1 MTTGTT
7 TATPGAGASPAGTP
21 ALSVRNAT
29 KIFGAQVA
37 LDNVSIDVAPG
48 EVRALV
54 GQNGCGKST
63 LIKILAGY
71 HNPEPGIEV
80 TVGGVPLP
88 FENPAA
94 SEAVGL
100 RFVHQDLGLVG
111 NLDAVD
117 NMALGQGYLTN
128 ATKTIRWRRE
138 RAAARAAL
146 AELGYDINVRIPV
159 AGLQM
164 SERTAVAIA
173 RAMSERGNEVRM
185 LILDEPTANL
195 PGAEAQRLY
204 QLVRRVADS
213 GVAVLFVSHHFDEV
227 FEMADT
233 VTVLRD
239 GKHIITRPVEGLS
252 EDELIELVVGRK
264 LEEHSRS
271 ESVAREHDHEV
282 LTLRGVAGGSVTGID
297 LSVHRGEVVG
307 VAGITGSG
315 REAVAGLV
323 FGGRERSGEVLI
335 NGTELPQ
342 NRPDISISRKVAL
355 VPAERHANASF
366 MDQTLRENI
375 TLVDPGR
382 HMTLGILRRNPE
394 RSDVRVWLDR
404 LTVKPAGQTEYTMA
418 QLSGGNQQKV
428 ILARWLR
435 QEPDVLLLD
444 EPTQGVDVGAKAD
457 IHTLVDEAA
466 AQGAAVLVCSTDHEE
481 LVRVCDRIVIMRR
494 GRIAEILRGGDITAD
509 AITAATIS
517 RDTSADPAA

>member
-1 MTTGTT
+1 MTT
-7 TATPGAGASPAGTP
+7 
-21 ALSVRNAT
+21 ALSVRHAT

-37 LDNVSIDVAPG
+37 LDDVSIDVNPG

-71 HNPEPGIEV
+71 HVPEPGTEV
-80 TVGGVPLP
+80 TVGGQALE
-88 FENPAA
+88 FENPVA

-117 NMALGQGYLTN
+117 NMAMGQGYIT
-128 ATKTIRWRRE
+128 AGPKTIRWRKE
-138 RAAARAAL
+138 RAAAREAL
-146 AELGYDINVRIPV
+146 ASLGYDINVRMPV
-159 AGLQM
+159 AALQM

-173 RAMSERGNEVRM
+173 RAMSPRGHEVRM

-195 PGAEAQRLY
+195 PNAEAQRLY

-213 GVAVLFVSHHFDEV
+213 GVSVLFVSHHFDEV
-227 FEMADT
+227 FEMADS

-239 GKHIITRPVEGLS
+239 GKHIITRPVEGLT
-252 EDELIELVVGRK
+252 EEELIELVVGRK
-264 LEEHSRS
+264 LEEHNKDAAD
-271 ESVAREHDHEV
+271 AREHGPEI
-282 LTLRGVAGGSVTGID
+282 LKCTGVAGGSIEHLD
-297 LSVHRGEVVG
+297 LTVHRGEVVG

-315 REAVAGLV
+315 RETVAKLI
-323 FGGRERSGEVLI
+323 FGGMERSGEITVDDKV
-335 NGTELPQ
+335 LPQ
-342 NRPDISISRKVAL
+342 NRPDISIDRGVAL

-366 MDQTLRENI
+366 IDQTLRENI

-382 HMTLGILRRNPE
+382 HVTAGILRRRPE
-394 RSDVRVWLDR
+394 RADVRIWLDK

-435 QEPDVLLLD
+435 QEPEVLILD

-457 IHTLVDEAA
+457 IHKLVDEAA

-481 LVRVCDRIVIMRR
+481 LVRVCDRVVVMRR
-494 GRIAEILRGGDITAD
+494 GRLAETLRGSQITAD
-509 AITAATIS
+509 NITAATIG
-517 RDTSADPAA
+517 RGSADSTEPAA

>member
-1 MTTGTT
+1 MTT
-7 TATPGAGASPAGTP
+7 

-37 LDNVSIDVAPG
+37 LDHVSIDVAPG

-63 LIKILAGY
+63 LIKILAGF
-71 HNPEPGIEV
+71 HEPEPGTEV
-80 TVGGVPLP
+80 TVGGEVLGLLDPV
-88 FENPAA
+88 A
-94 SEAVGL
+94 SESAGL

-117 NMALGQGYLTN
+117 NMNMGQRYVTN
-128 ATKTIRWRRE
+128 KFHTIRWRKE
-138 RAAARAAL
+138 RASARESLAAL
-146 AELGYDINVRIPV
+146 GYEIDVRAPV
-159 AGLQM
+159 GGLQM

-173 RAMSERGNEVRM
+173 RAMSPRGTPPKM

-227 FEMADT
+227 FEMAES

-239 GKHIITRPVEGLS
+239 GKLITTRPVEGLT
-252 EDELIELVVGRK
+252 EEELIELVVGRK
-264 LEEHSRS
+264 LEEHNKRDAD
-271 ESVAREHDHEV
+271 AREHGPEILK
-282 LTLRGVAGGSVTGID
+282 LTGVSGRNVQGMD
-297 LSVHRGEVVG
+297 LTVHRGEVVG

-315 REAVAGLV
+315 REEVASLV
-323 FGGRERSGEVLI
+323 FGGHERSGEITVD
-335 NGTELPQ
+335 GKVLPQ
-342 NRPDISISRKVAL
+342 NRPDISIERGVAL
-355 VPAERHANASF
+355 VPAERHANASLL
-366 MDQTLRENI
+366 DQSLRENI

-382 HMTLGILRRNPE
+382 HMTLGILRRRPE
-394 RSDVRVWLDR
+394 KADVRVWLDR
-404 LTVKPAGQTEYTMA
+404 LSVKPGGQTEYTMT

-435 QEPDVLLLD
+435 QEPEVLILD

-481 LVRVCDRIVIMRR
+481 LVRVCDRVVIMRR
-494 GRIAEILRGGDITAD
+494 GKAAEILRGDQITAD
-509 AITAATIS
+509 NITAATIG
-517 RDTSADPAA
+517 RDTAEPAA

>member
-1 MTTGTT
+1 MTT
-7 TATPGAGASPAGTP
+7 

-37 LDNVSIDVAPG
+37 LDNVSIDVEPG

-63 LIKILAGY
+63 LIKILAGF
-71 HNPEPGIEV
+71 HEPEPGTEA
-80 TVGGVPLP
+80 TVGGEPLAFVDP
-88 FENPAA
+88 VA
-94 SEAVGL
+94 SEAAGL

-111 NLDAVD
+111 NLDTVD
-117 NMALGQGYLTN
+117 NLALGQGYITN
-128 ATKTIRWRRE
+128 VTKTIRWRKE
-138 RAAARAAL
+138 RAKAREALAAL
-146 AELGYDINVRIPV
+146 GYEIDVKIPV
-159 AGLQM
+159 AALQM

-173 RAMSERGNEVRM
+173 RAMSERGTPPKM

-195 PGAEAQRLY
+195 PGPEAQRLY

-227 FEMADT
+227 FEMAES

-239 GKHIITRPVEGLS
+239 GKLITTRAVEGLTE
-252 EDELIELVVGRK
+252 EDLIELVVGRK
-264 LEEHSRS
+264 LEEHNKRDAD
-271 ESVAREHDHEV
+271 AREHGPEI
-282 LTLRGVAGGSVTGID
+282 LTLTGVGGRNVRDMD
-297 LSVHRGEVVG
+297 LTLHRGEVVG

-315 REAVAGLV
+315 REEVAALV
-323 FGGRERSGEVLI
+323 FGGHERSGEITVD
-335 NGTELPQ
+335 GKVLPQ
-342 NRPDISISRKVAL
+342 NRPDISIERGVAL
-355 VPAERHANASF
+355 VPAERHANASLL
-366 MDQTLRENI
+366 DQSLRENI

-382 HMTLGILRRNPE
+382 HMTMGILRRRPE
-394 RSDVRVWLDR
+394 KADVRVWLDR
-404 LTVKPAGQTEYTMA
+404 LTVKPGGETEFTMT

-435 QEPDVLLLD
+435 QEPEVLILD

-481 LVRVCDRIVIMRR
+481 LVRICDRVVIMRR
-494 GRIAEILRGGDITAD
+494 GRAAEILRGDQITAD
-509 AITAATIS
+509 NITAATIG
-517 RDTSADPAA
+517 RDAAEPAA

>member
-1 MTTGTT
+1 MTT
-7 TATPGAGASPAGTP
+7 
-21 ALSVRNAT
+21 ALTVRNAT

-63 LIKILAGY
+63 LIKILAGF
-71 HNPEPGIEV
+71 HAPEPGTEAF
-80 TVGGVPLP
+80 VGGEPLS
-88 FENPAA
+88 FEDPTA

-117 NMALGQGYLTN
+117 NMALGQGYVTN
-128 ATKTIRWRRE
+128 ATRTIRWRKE
-138 RAAARAAL
+138 RAAAREAL
-146 AELGYDINVRIPV
+146 AALGYDINVRMPV

-173 RAMSERGNEVRM
+173 RAMSDRGSAVKM

-227 FEMADT
+227 FEMAES

-239 GKHIITRPVEGLS
+239 GKLITTRPVEGLT
-252 EDELIELVVGRK
+252 EEELIELVVGRK
-264 LEEHSRS
+264 LEEHNKNDADS
-271 ESVAREHDHEV
+271 REHGPEI
-282 LTLRGVAGGSVTGID
+282 LTLSGVSGGTVVGMD
-297 LSVHRGEVVG
+297 LTVHRGEVVG

-315 REAVAGLV
+315 RESVAGLV
-323 FGGRERSGEVLI
+323 FGGMERGGVVTVD
-335 NGTELPQ
+335 GTVLPQ
-342 NRPDISISRKVAL
+342 NRPDLSIERGVAL
-355 VPAERHANASF
+355 VPAERHANASLL
-366 MDQTLRENI
+366 DQTLRENI

-382 HMTLGILRRNPE
+382 HMTMGILRRRPE
-394 RSDVRVWLDR
+394 KADVRIWLDK
-404 LTVKPAGQTEYTMA
+404 LSVKPGGQTEFTMM

-428 ILARWLR
+428 IVARWLR
-435 QEPDVLLLD
+435 QEPEVLILD

-457 IHTLVDEAA
+457 IHQLIDEAA
-466 AQGAAVLVCSTDHEE
+466 AQGTAVLVCSTDHEE
-481 LVRVCDRIVIMRR
+481 LVRVSDRVVIMRR
-494 GRIAEILRGGDITAD
+494 GQIADILRGDQITAD
-509 AITAATIS
+509 NITAATIG
-517 RDTSADPAA
+517 RDTSDSTEPAA

>member
-1 MTTGTT
+1 MTT
-7 TATPGAGASPAGTP
+7 

-37 LDNVSIDVAPG
+37 LDNVSVDVDPG

-63 LIKILAGY
+63 LIKILAGF
-71 HNPEPGIEV
+71 HLPEPGTEV
-80 TVGGVPLP
+80 TVGGADLP
-88 FENPAA
+88 FQDPIA

-117 NMALGQGYLTN
+117 NMAMGQGYLTN
-128 ATKTIRWRRE
+128 FTRTIRWRKE
-138 RAAARAAL
+138 RAAARQAL
-146 AELGYDINVRIPV
+146 ADLGYDINVRVPV
-159 AGLQM
+159 GGLQM

-173 RAMSERGNEVRM
+173 RAMSDRGSDVKM
-185 LILDEPTANL
+185 LVLDEPTANL
-195 PGAEAQRLY
+195 PNAETQRLY

-227 FEMADT
+227 FEMADS

-239 GKHIITRPVEGLS
+239 GKHIVTRKVEGLT
-252 EDELIELVVGRK
+252 EEALIELVVGRQ
-264 LEEHSRS
+264 LEEHSKDQS
-271 ESVAREHDHEV
+271 DAREHGPEI
-282 LTLRGVAGGSVTGID
+282 LALANVAGGSVVAMD
-297 LSVHRGEVVG
+297 LSIHRGEVVG

-323 FGGRERSGEVLI
+323 FGGMERSGQVTVD
-335 NGTELPQ
+335 GKVLPQ
-342 NRPDISISRKVAL
+342 NRPDISIERSVAL
-355 VPAERHANASF
+355 VPAERHANASLI
-366 MDQTLRENI
+366 DHTLRENI

-382 HMTLGILRRNPE
+382 HMTLGILRRRPE
-394 RSDVRVWLDR
+394 RADVRVWLDR
-404 LTVKPAGQTEYTMA
+404 LTVKPEGQSEYTMA
-418 QLSGGNQQKV
+418 QLLGGNQQKV

-435 QEPDVLLLD
+435 QEPEVLILD

-457 IHTLVDEAA
+457 IHRLIDEAA

-481 LVRVCDRIVIMRR
+481 LVRVCDRVVIMRR
-494 GRIAEILRGGDITAD
+494 GRVASILRGREITAD
-509 AITAATIS
+509 SITAATIG
-517 RDTSADPAA
+517 RDMTEPAA

>member
-1 MTTGTT
+1 MST
-7 TATPGAGASPAGTP
+7 

-37 LDNVSIDVAPG
+37 LNDVSIDVNPG

-63 LIKILAGY
+63 LIKILAGF
-71 HNPEPGIEV
+71 HAPEPGTEV
-80 TVGGVPLP
+80 TVGGERLA
-88 FENPAA
+88 FEDPAA

-117 NMALGQGYLTN
+117 NMAMGQGYITNRALTI
-128 ATKTIRWRRE
+128 KWRKE
-138 RAAARAAL
+138 RAKAKEAL
-146 AELGYDINVRIPV
+146 AALGYDINVKVPV

-173 RAMSERGNEVRM
+173 RAMSDRGSPVKM

-227 FEMADT
+227 FEMAES

-239 GKHIITRPVEGLS
+239 GNHIITRPVEGLT

-264 LEEHSRS
+264 LEEHNRDLAD
-271 ESVAREHDHEV
+271 AREHSEEV
-282 LTLRGVAGGSVTGID
+282 LVLKDVSGGSVAGMD
-297 LSVHRGEVVG
+297 LTVHRGEVVG

-315 REAVAGLV
+315 RESVAGLV
-323 FGGRERSGEVLI
+323 FGGMERGGEITVD
-335 NGTELPQ
+335 GKVLPQ
-342 NRPDISISRKVAL
+342 NRPDISIERGVAL
-355 VPAERHANASF
+355 VPAERHANASLI
-366 MDQTLRENI
+366 DQTLRENI

-382 HMTLGILRRNPE
+382 HMTMGILRRRPE
-394 RSDVRVWLDR
+394 RADVRIWLDK
-404 LTVKPAGQTEYTMA
+404 LTVKPGGQTEFTMA

-435 QEPDVLLLD
+435 QEPEVLVLD
-444 EPTQGVDVGAKAD
+444 EPTQGVDGGAKAD
-457 IHTLVDEAA
+457 IHKLIDEAA
-466 AQGAAVLVCSTDHEE
+466 AQGTAVLVCSTDHEE
-481 LVRVCDRIVIMRR
+481 LVRVCDRVVIMRR
-494 GRIAEILRGGDITAD
+494 GRAAEILRGDQITAD
-509 AITAATIS
+509 SITAATIG
-517 RDTSADPAA
+517 RDTHEATEPTEPAA

>member
-1 MTTGTT
+1 MTT
-7 TATPGAGASPAGTP
+7 
-21 ALSVRNAT
+21 ALSVHHAS

-37 LDNVSIDVAPG
+37 LDNVSIDVEPG
-48 EVRALV
+48 EIRALV

-63 LIKILAGY
+63 LIKILAGF
-71 HNPEPGIEV
+71 HAPEPGTEASI
-80 TVGGVPLP
+80 GGEPLA
-88 FENPAA
+88 FESPIA
-94 SEAVGL
+94 SESVGL

-117 NMALGQGYLTN
+117 NMAMGQGYITN
-128 ATKTIRWRRE
+128 GLKTIRWRKE
-138 RAAARAAL
+138 RKAAREAL
-146 AELGYDINVRIPV
+146 KALGYDIDVRVPV

-173 RAMSERGNEVRM
+173 RAMSDRGSPVKM

-195 PGAEAQRLY
+195 PNAEAQRLY

-227 FEMADT
+227 FEMADS

-252 EDELIELVVGRK
+252 EEQLVELVIGRN
-264 LEEHSRS
+264 LEEHNK
-271 ESVAREHDHEV
+271 ESADAREHGLEI
-282 LTLRGVAGGSVTGID
+282 LSISGVAGGSVTD
-297 LSVHRGEVVG
+297 LNLTIHRGEVVG

-315 REAVAGLV
+315 RESVAPLV
-323 FGGRERSGEVLI
+323 FGGMERGGEITVD
-335 NGTELPQ
+335 GKVLPQ
-342 NRPDISISRKVAL
+342 NRPDISIERGVAL
-355 VPAERHANASF
+355 VPAERHANASLI
-366 MDQTLRENI
+366 DQTLRENI

-382 HMTLGILRRNPE
+382 HMTMGILRRRPE
-394 RSDVRVWLDR
+394 RADVRIWLDK
-404 LTVKPAGQTEYTMA
+404 LTVKPGGQTEYTMS

-435 QEPDVLLLD
+435 QEPEVLILD

-457 IHTLVDEAA
+457 IHKLIDEAA

-481 LVRVCDRIVIMRR
+481 LVRVCDRVVIMRR
-494 GRIAEILRGGDITAD
+494 GKVGDTLRGHEITAD
-509 AITAATIS
+509 NITAATIG
-517 RDTSADPAA
+517 RDAADPAA

>member
-1 MTTGTT
+1 MST
-7 TATPGAGASPAGTP
+7 
-21 ALSVRNAT
+21 ALSIRNAT

-37 LDNVSIDVAPG
+37 LDNVSIDVQPG

-63 LIKILAGY
+63 LIKILAGF
-71 HNPEPGIEV
+71 HAPEPGTEV
-80 TVGGVPLP
+80 TVGGHPLA
-88 FENPAA
+88 FEDPVA

-117 NMALGQGYLTN
+117 NMAMGQGYITRGV
-128 ATKTIRWRRE
+128 KTIRWRKE

-146 AELGYDINVRIPV
+146 AALGYQINVRVPV

-173 RAMSERGNEVRM
+173 RAMSDRGSDVKM

-195 PGAEAQRLY
+195 PDAEAQRLY

-227 FEMADT
+227 FEMADS

-239 GKHIITRPVEGLS
+239 GKHIITRPVEGLT
-252 EDELIELVVGRK
+252 EEELVELVVGRK
-264 LEEHSRS
+264 IEAHNKDSAD
-271 ESVAREHDHEV
+271 AREHGQEILV
-282 LTLRGVAGGSVTGID
+282 LRDVAGGSVVSLD
-297 LSVHRGEVVG
+297 LTVHRGEVVG

-323 FGGRERSGEVLI
+323 FGGMERGGEITVE
-335 NGTELPQ
+335 GKVLPQ
-342 NRPDISISRKVAL
+342 NRPDISIERGVAL
-355 VPAERHANASF
+355 VPAERHANAAF
-366 MDQTLRENI
+366 IDHTLRENI

-382 HMTLGILRRNPE
+382 HMTAGILRRRPE
-394 RSDVRVWLDR
+394 RTDVRIWLDR

-435 QEPDVLLLD
+435 QEPDVLILD

-457 IHTLVDEAA
+457 IHRLIDEAA

-481 LVRVCDRIVIMRR
+481 LVRVCDRVVIMRR
-494 GRIAEILRGGDITAD
+494 GRVADTLRGSQITAD
-509 AITAATIS
+509 NITAATIG
-517 RDTSADPAA
+517 RDSSDPAA

>member
-1 MTTGTT
+1 MTT
-7 TATPGAGASPAGTP
+7 
-21 ALSVRNAT
+21 ALSVQHAS

-37 LDNVSIDVAPG
+37 LDDVSIDVAPG

-63 LIKILAGY
+63 LIKILAGF
-71 HNPEPGIEV
+71 HQPELGTEAS
-80 TVGGVPLP
+80 VGGEALP
-88 FENPAA
+88 FLDPIA

-117 NMALGQGYLTN
+117 NMAMGQGYITRGL
-128 ATKTIRWRRE
+128 KTISWRKE
-138 RAAARAAL
+138 RANARAAL
-146 AELGYDINVRIPV
+146 EALGYDIDVRVPV

-173 RAMSERGNEVRM
+173 RAMSDRGSPVRM

-195 PGAEAQRLY
+195 PDAEAQRLY
-204 QLVRRVADS
+204 SLVRRVADS

-227 FEMADT
+227 FEMADS

-239 GKHIITRPVEGLS
+239 GRHIITRPVEGLS
-252 EDELIELVVGRK
+252 EEELIELVIGRN
-264 LEEHSRS
+264 LEEHNK
-271 ESVAREHDHEV
+271 ENADAREHGLEI
-282 LTLRGVAGGSVTGID
+282 LNISGVAGGSVTGMD
-297 LSVHRGEVVG
+297 LTIHRGEVVG

-315 REAVAGLV
+315 RETVAPLV
-323 FGGRERSGEVLI
+323 FGGIGHSGEISVDGKVL
-335 NGTELPQ
+335 PP
-342 NRPDISISRKVAL
+342 NRPDISIERGVAL
-355 VPAERHANASF
+355 VPAERHANASLL
-366 MDQTLRENI
+366 DQTLRENI

-382 HMTLGILRRNPE
+382 HMTAGILRRKPE
-394 RSDVRVWLDR
+394 RADVRIWLDK
-404 LTVKPAGQTEYTMA
+404 LTVKPGGQTEYTMA

-435 QEPDVLLLD
+435 QEPEVLILD

-457 IHTLVDEAA
+457 IHRLIDEAA

-481 LVRVCDRIVIMRR
+481 LVRVCDRVIIMRR
-494 GRIAEILRGGDITAD
+494 GKVAGTLRGREITAD
-509 AITAATIS
+509 NITAATIG
-517 RDTSADPAA
+517 RDTTEPAA

>member
-1 MTTGTT
+1 MST
-7 TATPGAGASPAGTP
+7 

-29 KIFGAQVA
+29 KVFGAQVA
-37 LDNVSIDVAPG
+37 LDGVSIDVEPG

-71 HNPEPGIEV
+71 HAPEPGAEA
-80 TVGGVPLP
+80 TVGGEPLT
-88 FENPAA
+88 FEDPVA
-94 SEAVGL
+94 SEGVGL

-117 NMALGQGYLTN
+117 NMAMGQGYITN
-128 ATKTIRWRRE
+128 GLKTIRWRKE

-146 AELGYDINVRIPV
+146 AALGYEIDVKVPV

-173 RAMSERGNEVRM
+173 RAMSDRGSAVRV

-195 PGAEAQRLY
+195 PDAEAQRLY
-204 QLVRRVADS
+204 SLVRRVADS

-227 FEMADT
+227 FEMASS

-239 GKHIITRPVEGLS
+239 GKHIITRPVEGLT
-252 EDELIELVVGRK
+252 EGELIELVVGRK
-264 LEEHSRS
+264 LDQHSKDDS
-271 ESVAREHDHEV
+271 DAREHGPEI
-282 LTLRGVAGGSVTGID
+282 LTLAGVGGGSVSSMD
-297 LSVHRGEVVG
+297 LTVHRGEVVG

-315 REAVAGLV
+315 REVVAGLV
-323 FGGRERSGEVLI
+323 FGGMERSGEITVD
-335 NGTELPQ
+335 GRALPQ
-342 NRPDISISRKVAL
+342 NRPDISIARGIAL
-355 VPAERHANASF
+355 VPAERHANASLI
-366 MDQTLRENI
+366 DQTLRENI

-382 HMTLGILRRNPE
+382 HMTLGILRRAPE
-394 RSDVRVWLDR
+394 KLDVRGWLDK

-435 QEPDVLLLD
+435 QEPDVLVLD

-457 IHTLVDEAA
+457 IHTLIDEAA
-466 AQGAAVLVCSTDHEE
+466 AQGTAVLVCSTDHEE
-481 LVRVCDRIVIMRR
+481 LVRVCDRVVIMRR
-494 GRIAEILRGGDITAD
+494 GRVAEILRGDDITAD
-509 AITAATIS
+509 TITAATIG
-517 RDTSADPAA
+517 RDVSDGADSSTPAA

>member
-1 MTTGTT
+1 M
-7 TATPGAGASPAGTP
+7 TP
-21 ALSVRNAT
+21 ALSVRHAT

-37 LDNVSIDVAPG
+37 LNDVSIEVQPG

-63 LIKILAGY
+63 LIKILAGF
-71 HNPEPGIEV
+71 HVPEPGTEAE
-80 TVGGVPLP
+80 VGGQVLA
-88 FENPAA
+88 FEDPIA

-117 NMALGQGYLTN
+117 NMAMGQGYITN
-128 ATKTIRWRRE
+128 PTKTIRWRKE
-138 RAAARAAL
+138 RAHAREAL
-146 AELGYDINVRIPV
+146 AALGYDINVKVPV

-173 RAMSERGNEVRM
+173 RAMSDRGSPVSM

-195 PGAEAQRLY
+195 PDAEAQRLY
-204 QLVRRVADS
+204 QLVRRVADT

-227 FEMADT
+227 FEMADS

-239 GKHIITRPVEGLS
+239 GNHIVTRPVEGLT
-252 EDELIELVVGRK
+252 EEELIELVVGRK
-264 LEEHSRS
+264 LEEHDKGDAD
-271 ESVAREHDHEV
+271 VREHGAEI
-282 LTLRGVAGGSVTGID
+282 LAIQGVSGGSVTSMD
-297 LSVHRGEVVG
+297 LTVHRGEVVG

-315 REAVAGLV
+315 REVVAGLI
-323 FGGRERSGEVLI
+323 FGGLERGGDVRVE
-335 NGTELPQ
+335 GKELPQ
-342 NRPDISISRKVAL
+342 NRPDISIERGVAL
-355 VPAERHANASF
+355 VPAERHANASLI
-366 MDQTLRENI
+366 DQTLRENV

-382 HMTLGILRRNPE
+382 HVTLGILRRRPE
-394 RSDVRVWLDR
+394 RADVRVWLDK
-404 LTVKPAGQTEYTMA
+404 LTVKPGGQTEYTMA

-435 QEPDVLLLD
+435 QEPEVLILD

-457 IHTLVDEAA
+457 IHRLVDEAA

-481 LVRVCDRIVIMRR
+481 LVRLCDRVVIMRR
-494 GRIAEILRGGDITAD
+494 GRVAATLRGREITAD
-509 AITAATIS
+509 NITAATIG
-517 RDTSADPAA
+517 RDSTEPAA

>member
-1 MTTGTT
+1 MTT
-7 TATPGAGASPAGTP
+7 

-37 LDNVSIDVAPG
+37 LDNVSIDVEPG

-63 LIKILAGY
+63 LIKILAGF
-71 HNPEPGIEV
+71 HEPEAGTEA
-80 TVGGVPLP
+80 TVGGEPLP
-88 FENPAA
+88 FVDPVA
-94 SEAVGL
+94 SEAAGL

-117 NMALGQGYLTN
+117 NLALGQGYITN
-128 ATKTIRWRRE
+128 VTKTIRWRKE
-138 RAAARAAL
+138 RAKAREALAAL
-146 AELGYDINVRIPV
+146 GYEIDVKVPV

-173 RAMSERGNEVRM
+173 RAMSERGTPPKM

-227 FEMADT
+227 FEMAES

-239 GKHIITRPVEGLS
+239 GKLITTRPVAGLT
-252 EDELIELVVGRK
+252 EEELIELVVGRK
-264 LEEHSRS
+264 LEEHNRRDAD
-271 ESVAREHDHEV
+271 AREHGPEI
-282 LTLRGVAGGSVTGID
+282 LTLSGVGGRNVQGMD
-297 LSVHRGEVVG
+297 LTVHRGEVVG

-315 REAVAGLV
+315 REEVASLV
-323 FGGRERSGEVLI
+323 FGGHERSGEITVD
-335 NGTELPQ
+335 GKVLPQ
-342 NRPDISISRKVAL
+342 NRPDISIERGVAL
-355 VPAERHANASF
+355 VPAERHANASLL
-366 MDQTLRENI
+366 DQTLRENI

-382 HMTLGILRRNPE
+382 HMTMGILRRRPE
-394 RSDVRVWLDR
+394 KADVRVWLDR
-404 LTVKPAGQTEYTMA
+404 LTVKPGGETEFTMT

-435 QEPDVLLLD
+435 QEPEVLILD

-457 IHTLVDEAA
+457 IHTLIDEAA

-481 LVRVCDRIVIMRR
+481 LVRVCDRVVIMRR
-494 GRIAEILRGGDITAD
+494 GRAAEILRGEQITAD
-509 AITAATIS
+509 NITAATIG
-517 RDTSADPAA
+517 RDTAEPAA